1 MPNVVYTW
9 NAGSCGSFDDT
20 TVRNPF
26 YTAPSSACTGTI
38 SVHASQGGS
47 PQVPAVKVS
56 ALPAAPPAAPPATEP
71 DVIPD
76 IVPTGLTSDD
86 VAVILPSSG
95 GTFSVPQE
103 AGDTTPAISLEVP
116 GGALDSGTAAAVT
129 INVVSQGSVAGP
141 PPAATEGSSSG
152 TFAFGSTVIE
162 VKWYDDGGNTLDTK
176 TLNKPAKI
184 CVPYVQAD
192 VDAAADAHDG
202 LSVWRYNG
210 TVWVKLNST
219 VNVIDGTVCAYTSRF
234 SVFALSDSML
244 PAPEASSAPSG
255 LPATGG
261 YTPNALTLLLAA
273 LAGVGLIVIGVVAIK
288 SARVARPTL

>member
-86 VAVILPSSG
+86 VAVILPSSRCNCG
-95 GTFSVPQE
+95 RE
-103 AGDTTPAISLEVP
+103 IL
-116 GGALDSGTAAAVT
+116 
-129 INVVSQGSVAGP
+129 
-141 PPAATEGSSSG
+141 
-152 TFAFGSTVIE
+152 
-162 VKWYDDGGNTLDTK
+162 K
-176 TLNKPAKI
+176 
-184 CVPYVQAD
+184 
-192 VDAAADAHDG
+192 
-202 LSVWRYNG
+202 
-210 TVWVKLNST
+210 
-219 VNVIDGTVCAYTSRF
+219 
-234 SVFALSDSML
+234 
-244 PAPEASSAPSG
+244 
-255 LPATGG
+255 
-261 YTPNALTLLLAA
+261 
-273 LAGVGLIVIGVVAIK
+273 
-288 SARVARPTL
+288 